1 MIKKLRLTLILI
13 FIKVFIPGLLLAQV
27 TITGSVIDS
36 EDNSTL
42 PGVTVLEKNT
52 GIGSI
57 TDIDGKY
64 SIAVPK
70 DAILVFSFVG
80 YKSQEI
86 VVGTQ
91 TIINVVLEKQ
101 MELLDEVIVIGYG
114 TQRKSDKT
122 GAVAQIKAEEM
133 NGGIITD
140 AIQAI
145 QGKSAGVLITKKGGD
160 PNEGFSVRIR
170 GASGF
175 DSNTQPLYVV
185 DGVPGVDPSTVA
197 PEDIETFNILKD
209 AASAAIY
216 GSRGSNGVVIINTKR
231 GSEGNFKVQLN
242 MKVSADQVANK
253 LDLLGASDIRNYA
266 QGLLEEALITKPTYT
281 IDSVFNDG
289 GANTDWQDEI
299 FRTGISQV
307 YNLNFSGG
315 SEKSNYYA
323 SITQSNWDGA
333 MLGTSKKRTIGKV
346 NLTQKGLND
355 RLTVSGS
362 ISGTFESNDYE
373 NYGGWGKDDI
383 LYQAFSRNPTDPIYN
398 ADGTY
403 YEATRVFNYQNPVA
417 IINEIDNTRDAQR
430 FLGNLKA
437 DLEIFKGLTGSV
449 NMAYTQDD
457 HENYYFRPNGLID
470 NGYGRRSY
478 NNTTQKLIEVT
489 GNYVK
494 QLNEN
499 HTVNALL
506 GYSWQELNYEGFSV
520 QARDAQSTYLASN
533 NLQALIDLKYGDID
547 SWKGMWRL
555 IGFFG
560 RVQYNYQ
567 QKYHLSA
574 SVRRDGS
581 SKFGENN
588 RWGWFPTVAIG
599 WDIHKESFMAISWI
613 DQLKLR
619 LSYGTSGNQEI
630 GEYRSQLV
638 FQNSGLTV
646 DPESGNDVVTFVN
659 PWNANPNLKWE
670 ETTEYNLGVDYA
682 IFNSRINGSLEVY
695 YKRTTDLI
703 GLYSVPKPPNLSDRT
718 YANSGELE
726 SYGIELFV
734 QSFIYDRSNFKWKS
748 MLNLSHNTTKI
759 LDLGEYFEDGSVR
772 KEGWISGRGMVGE
785 EYYVT
790 GIMEGEEL
798 GSFYLPTYVTML
810 DGVFVYKSEAGGY
823 TDKLSEAKR
832 TIVGTAAPDLE
843 IGWSNTFTLY
853 RNWDL
858 DINFRSMIGNDVYNA
873 TEMFFDNPDLP
884 SLNASPTALDWEE
897 KGRVTGSTVMDI
909 YVEDGSFVRLDYL
922 ALGYNFSSKKIKPIS
937 NLKIYIAA
945 NNLITITGYS
955 GIDPET
961 SVNGVSFGIDQYNVY
976 PKTRTFSFGINAT
989 F

>member
-1 MIKKLRLTLILI
+1 M
-13 FIKVFIPGLLLAQV
+13 
-27 TITGSVIDS
+27 
-36 EDNSTL
+36 
-42 PGVTVLEKNT
+42 
-52 GIGSI
+52 
-57 TDIDGKY
+57 
-64 SIAVPK
+64 
-70 DAILVFSFVG
+70 
-80 YKSQEI
+80 
-86 VVGTQ
+86 
-91 TIINVVLEKQ
+91 
-101 MELLDEVIVIGYG
+101 
-114 TQRKSDKT
+114 
-122 GAVAQIKAEEM
+122 
-133 NGGIITD
+133 
-140 AIQAI
+140 
-145 QGKSAGVLITKKGGD
+145 
-160 PNEGFSVRIR
+160 
-170 GASGF
+170 
-175 DSNTQPLYVV
+175 
-185 DGVPGVDPSTVA
+185 
-197 PEDIETFNILKD
+197 
-209 AASAAIY
+209 
-216 GSRGSNGVVIINTKR
+216 
-231 GSEGNFKVQLN
+231 
-242 MKVSADQVANK
+242 
-253 LDLLGASDIRNYA
+253 
-266 QGLLEEALITKPTYT
+266 
-281 IDSVFNDG
+281 
-289 GANTDWQDEI
+289 
-299 FRTGISQV
+299 
-307 YNLNFSGG
+307 
-315 SEKSNYYA
+315 
-323 SITQSNWDGA
+323 
-333 MLGTSKKRTIGKV
+333 
-346 NLTQKGLND
+346 
-355 RLTVSGS
+355 
-362 ISGTFESNDYE
+362 
-373 NYGGWGKDDI
+373 
-383 LYQAFSRNPTDPIYN
+383 
-398 ADGTY
+398 
-403 YEATRVFNYQNPVA
+403 
-417 IINEIDNTRDAQR
+417 
-430 FLGNLKA
+430 
-437 DLEIFKGLTGSV
+437 
-449 NMAYTQDD
+449 
-457 HENYYFRPNGLID
+457 
-470 NGYGRRSY
+470 
-478 NNTTQKLIEVT
+478 EVT

-506 GYSWQELNYEGFSV
+506 GYSWQELNYDGFSV
-520 QARDAQSTYLASN
+520 QARDAQSEYLASN

-567 QKYHLSA
+567 QKYHLSV
-574 SVRRDGS
+574 SLRRDGS

-588 RWGWFPTVAIG
+588 RWGWFPTAAIG
-599 WDIHKESFMAISWI
+599 WDIHKESFMNISWI

-646 DPESGNDVVTFVN
+646 DPETGNDVVTFVN
-659 PWNANPNLKWE
+659 PWNANPDLKWE
-670 ETTEYNLGVDYA
+670 ETTEYNFGIDYA
-682 IFNSRINGSLEVY
+682 VFKSRINGSLEIY
-695 YKRTTDLI
+695 YKRTTDLL

-734 QSFIYDRSNFKWKS
+734 QSFIYDRRNFKWKS

-810 DGVFVYKSEAGGY
+810 NGVFVFESEAGGY

-897 KGRVTGSTVMDI
+897 KGRVTGPTVLDI

-945 NNLITITGYS
+945 NNLFTITGYS